1 VSLGEIELGY
11 LTAQKSTKAAVAHE
25 NKPCY
30 FNKQK
35 IASMQMT
42 GSDQPYMRESHGL
55 LQAIWQR
62 WKKFGRK
69 LGDVQARLLLSL
81 LYFTIFVPFA
91 LVVRW
96 LCDPLSIKPRAQRGW
111 RAKTEPKGSPMER
124 ALNQF

>member
-81 LYFTIFVPFA
+81 LYFTIFAPFS

-96 LCDPLSIKPRAQRGW
+96 LCDPLGIKTVVSRGW
-111 RAKTEPKGSPMER
+111 GDRSEQSGSPLER
-124 ALNQF
+124 ASRQF

>member
-1 VSLGEIELGY
+1 
-11 LTAQKSTKAAVAHE
+11 
-25 NKPCY
+25 
-30 FNKQK
+30 
-35 IASMQMT
+35 MQMT
-42 GSDQPYMRESHGL
+42 GSDKPHTGESHGL

-81 LYFTIFVPFA
+81 LYFTIFTPFA

-111 RAKTEPKGSPMER
+111 CAKTEPKGSAMAR